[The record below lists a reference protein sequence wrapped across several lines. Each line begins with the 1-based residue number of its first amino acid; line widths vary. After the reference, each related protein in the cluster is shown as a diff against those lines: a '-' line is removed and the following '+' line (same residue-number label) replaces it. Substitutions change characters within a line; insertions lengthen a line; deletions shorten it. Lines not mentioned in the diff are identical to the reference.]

1 MSATQ
6 TLVKAERRTPGL
18 QSELSKLRNEGNIPG
33 VIYGEGKEALPV
45 YLNEHDFLMMLRHH
59 QGENMMLDIQVGDDA
74 PRHALLK
81 QVQHHP
87 ITARILH
94 VDFHEIGMNRQV
106 KVHLPLNLVG
116 TPVGVSKTGGTLD
129 VQFREL
135 EVECKASDMIEE
147 LDVDVSEM
155 AIGDHLTADQVKLPA
170 DFRLITPGHV
180 SIATVLKP
188 RVGGV
193 DDEEGEGETA
203 GEPEVIGEKDK
214 EEAAE
219 D

>member
-6 TLVKAERRTPGL
+6 TLVKAELRSPGL
-18 QSELSKLRNEGNIPG
+18 QSDLSKLRNEGNIPG
-33 VIYGEGKEALPV
+33 ILYGEGKEAIPV
-45 YLNEHDFLMMLRHH
+45 SVNEHDFMMMLKHH
-59 QGENMMLDIQVGDDA
+59 QGENLMLDVQIGDEA

-87 ITARILH
+87 ISARILH
-94 VDFHEIGMNRQV
+94 VDFHEIGMNRKV

-129 VQFREL
+129 IQFREL
-135 EVECKASDMIEE
+135 EVECKAADLIEE
-147 LDVDVSEM
+147 LDVDVSGL
-155 AIGDHLTADQVKLPA
+155 AIGDHLTADQVTLPA

-188 RVGGV
+188 RVGGT
-193 DDEEGEGETA
+193 DTEEASSEGA
-203 GEPEVIGEKDK
+203 GEPEVIGEKD
-214 EEAAE
+214 EAAE

>member
-6 TLVKAERRTPGL
+6 TLVKAELRTPGL
-18 QSELSKLRNEGNIPG
+18 QSELSKIRNEGNIPG
-33 VIYGEGKEALPV
+33 VLYGEGKEAIPL
-45 YLNEHDFLMMLRHH
+45 YLNEHDFMMMLKHH
-59 QGENMMLDIQVGDDA
+59 QGENLMLDVQIGEEA

-87 ITARILH
+87 ISARILH
-94 VDFHEIGMNRQV
+94 VDFHEIGLNRKV

-116 TPVGVSKTGGTLD
+116 TPVGVSKSGGTLD
-129 VQFREL
+129 IQFREL
-135 EVECKASDMIEE
+135 EVECKASDIIEE
-147 LDVDVSEM
+147 LDVDVSAL
-155 AIGDHLTADQVKLPA
+155 AIGDHLTASHVKLPEN
-170 DFRLITPGHV
+170 FRLITPGHV

-193 DDEEGEGETA
+193 ETEDTSAA
-203 GEPEVIGEKDK
+203 GEPEVIGAKD
-214 EEAAE
+214 EAAQ